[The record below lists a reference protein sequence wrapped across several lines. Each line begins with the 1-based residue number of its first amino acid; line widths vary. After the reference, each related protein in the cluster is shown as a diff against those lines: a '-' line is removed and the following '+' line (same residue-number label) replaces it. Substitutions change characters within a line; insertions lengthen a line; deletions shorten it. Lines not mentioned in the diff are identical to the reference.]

1 MKRVTAFAYDVK
13 AHNLLLMLER
23 KLEEDECFEILQLR
37 LKNAFDPSKSYHT
50 HLVDVDIS
58 EVATAVK
65 SFEVFTTPISVF

>member
-1 MKRVTAFAYDVK
+1 
-13 AHNLLLMLER
+13 MLER
-23 KLEEDECFEILQLR
+23 KLEEDECFEVLQLR

-50 HLVDVDIS
+50 HLVDVDIN